1 MKKYDAEIEQ
11 QMRNFFET
19 LSEKDK
25 RHYAAIEARKVG
37 YGGQLYMG
45 SVLGCS
51 ARTIQ
56 RGQVELAAND
66 RPLLEGR
73 IRRPGGGRKPFDK
86 KRVFEC
92 SLSQSN

>member
-1 MKKYDAEIEQ
+1 MKKYDAEIEE
-11 QMRNFFET
+11 QMRTFFEA

-37 YGGQLYMG
+37 YGGQLYME

-56 RGQVELAAND
+56 RGQAELASNQPFPP
-66 RPLLEGR
+66 RR
-73 IRRPGGGRKPFDK
+73 IRRPGGGRKPYDK
-86 KRVFEC
+86 KK
-92 SLSQSN
+92 SS